1 MTLIILLC
9 YYYTGHDEKN
19 PELLVSV
26 GDVKMVIRKTKERK
40 N

>member
-1 MTLIILLC
+1 MTMKVKVKKII
-9 YYYTGHDEKN
+9 TEIEKN

-26 GDVKMVIRKTKERK
+26 GDVKMVISKTKERK